1 MTQNGKHFLQIPG
14 PTNVPDSVLRA
25 ISYPTIDHRGPE
37 FSDMTKNIIEGLK
50 DVVKGRES
58 TPIIFPSSGTG
69 AWEASLVNILSE
81 GDRILMFETG
91 HFSTLWKTM
100 AEKLG
105 FKVEYIGGDWRS
117 GVDAEKIADVIKK
130 DKDHD
135 IKAICMVHNETSTG
149 VTSKIPSIIKII
161 KSLRHPAIIMVDT
174 ISSLGSIDYSHDD
187 WNVDVT
193 VAGSQKGLMLPPGI
207 AFNFVSE
214 KAIEI
219 SKSNNYKRSF
229 WDWNEMITNNIN
241 GFFPYTPSTNI
252 LFGLEEALKL
262 LKEEGLENVF
272 RRHERHANATR
283 LAVKNWGLE
292 LLPLN
297 EDEHSNSLTSILFK
311 EGVNAD
317 FIRKIILE
325 KFNTSLGTGL
335 GKWSGRIIRIG
346 HLGDFNDPMLLG
358 TLSSVEMGLSLGEID
373 HNSEGVKA
381 AMNYLEKN

>member
-37 FSDMTKNIIEGLK
+37 FSNMTKNIIEGLK
-50 DVVKGRES
+50 EVVKGKES

-105 FKVEYIGGDWRS
+105 FTVDYISGDWRS

-130 DKDHD
+130 DKDHN

-187 WNVDVT
+187 WDVDVT

-214 KAIEI
+214 KAIEA

-262 LKEEGLENVF
+262 LKKEGLDNVF
-272 RRHERHANATR
+272 KRHERHANATR

-297 EDEHSNSLTSILFK
+297 EDEYSNSLTSILFK

>member
-37 FSDMTKNIIEGLK
+37 FSNMTKNIIEGLK
-50 DVVKGRES
+50 EVVKGKES

-105 FKVEYIGGDWRS
+105 FTVDYISGDWRS

-130 DKDHD
+130 DKDHN

-187 WNVDVT
+187 WDVDVT

-214 KAIEI
+214 KAIEA

-241 GFFPYTPSTNI
+241 GFLPYTPSTNI

-262 LKEEGLENVF
+262 LKKEGLDNVF
-272 RRHERHANATR
+272 KRHERHANATR

-373 HNSEGVKA
+373 YNSGGVKA

>member
-37 FSDMTKNIIEGLK
+37 FSNMTKNIIEGLK
-50 DVVKGRES
+50 EVVKGKES

-105 FKVEYIGGDWRS
+105 FTVDYISGDWRS

-130 DKDHD
+130 DKDHN

-149 VTSKIPSIIKII
+149 VTSKIPSIIKMI

-187 WNVDVT
+187 WDVDVT

-214 KAIEI
+214 KAIEA

-262 LKEEGLENVF
+262 LKKEGLDNVF
-272 RRHERHANATR
+272 KRHERHANATR

>member
-37 FSDMTKNIIEGLK
+37 FSNMTKNIIEGLK
-50 DVVKGRES
+50 EVVKGKES

-105 FKVEYIGGDWRS
+105 FTVDYISGDWRS

-130 DKDHD
+130 DKDHN

-187 WNVDVT
+187 WDVDVT

-214 KAIEI
+214 KAIEA

-262 LKEEGLENVF
+262 LKKEGLDNVF
-272 RRHERHANATR
+272 KRHERHANATR

-325 KFNTSLGTGL
+325 KFNTS
-335 GKWSGRIIRIG
+335 
-346 HLGDFNDPMLLG
+346 
-358 TLSSVEMGLSLGEID
+358 
-373 HNSEGVKA
+373 
-381 AMNYLEKN
+381 

>member
-37 FSDMTKNIIEGLK
+37 FSNMTKNIIEGLK
-50 DVVKGRES
+50 EVVKGKES

-105 FKVEYIGGDWRS
+105 FRVDYISGDWRS

-130 DKDHD
+130 DKDHN

-149 VTSKIPSIIKII
+149 VTSKIPSIIKMI

-174 ISSLGSIDYSHDD
+174 ISSLGSIDYSHDE

-193 VAGSQKGLMLPPGI
+193 IAGSQKGLMLPPGI

-214 KAIEI
+214 KAIEA

-262 LKEEGLENVF
+262 LKKEGLDNVF
-272 RRHERHANATR
+272 KRHERHANATR

-297 EDEHSNSLTSILFK
+297 EDEYSNSLTSIIFK

-335 GKWSGRIIRIG
+335 GRWSGRIIRIG

-373 HNSEGVKA
+373 YNSGGVKS

>member
-37 FSDMTKNIIEGLK
+37 FSDMTKNNIEGLK

-105 FKVEYIGGDWRS
+105 FNVEYIGGDWRS

-262 LKEEGLENVF
+262 LKKEGLENVF

-373 HNSEGVKA
+373 YNSGGVKA

>member
-37 FSDMTKNIIEGLK
+37 FSNMTKNIIEGLK
-50 DVVKGRES
+50 EVVKGKES

-105 FKVEYIGGDWRS
+105 FTVDYISGDWRS

-130 DKDHD
+130 DKDHN

-187 WNVDVT
+187 WDVDVT

-214 KAIEI
+214 KAIEA

-262 LKEEGLENVF
+262 LKKEGLDNVF
-272 RRHERHANATR
+272 KRHERHANATR

-297 EDEHSNSLTSILFK
+297 EDAHSNSLTSILFK

-373 HNSEGVKA
+373 YNSGGVKA

>member
-37 FSDMTKNIIEGLK
+37 FSNMTKNIIEGLK
-50 DVVKGRES
+50 EVVKGKES

-105 FKVEYIGGDWRS
+105 FIVDYISGDWRS

-130 DKDHD
+130 DKDHN

-174 ISSLGSIDYSHDD
+174 ISSLGSIDYSHDEWD
-187 WNVDVT
+187 VDVT
-193 VAGSQKGLMLPPGI
+193 IAGSQKGLMLPPGI

-214 KAIEI
+214 KAIEA

-262 LKEEGLENVF
+262 LKKEGLDNVF
-272 RRHERHANATR
+272 KRHERHANATR

-297 EDEHSNSLTSILFK
+297 EDEYSNSLTSIIFK

-373 HNSEGVKA
+373 YNSGGVMS

>member
-105 FKVEYIGGDWRS
+105 FNVEYIDGDWRS

-262 LKEEGLENVF
+262 LKKEGLENVF

>member
-37 FSDMTKNIIEGLK
+37 FSEMTKNIIEGLK

-69 AWEASLVNILSE
+69 AWEASLVNVLSE

-91 HFSTLWKTM
+91 HVSTLWKTM

-105 FKVEYIGGDWRS
+105 FNVEYIDGDWRS

-149 VTSKIPSIIKII
+149 VTSKIPSIIKVI

-187 WNVDVT
+187 WDVDVT

-262 LKEEGLENVF
+262 LKKEGLENVF

>member
-37 FSDMTKNIIEGLK
+37 FSNMTKNIIEGLK
-50 DVVKGRES
+50 EVVKGKES

-105 FKVEYIGGDWRS
+105 FRVDYISGDWRS

-130 DKDHD
+130 DKDHN

-149 VTSKIPSIIKII
+149 VTSKIPSIIKMI

-187 WNVDVT
+187 WDVDVT

-214 KAIEI
+214 KAIEA

-262 LKEEGLENVF
+262 LKKEGLDNVF
-272 RRHERHANATR
+272 KRHERHANATR

-373 HNSEGVKA
+373 YNSGGVKS

>member
-37 FSDMTKNIIEGLK
+37 FSNMTKNIIEGLK
-50 DVVKGRES
+50 EVVKGKES

-105 FKVEYIGGDWRS
+105 FTVDYISGDWRS

-130 DKDHD
+130 DKDHN

-187 WNVDVT
+187 WDVDVN

-214 KAIEI
+214 KAIEA

-262 LKEEGLENVF
+262 LKKEGLDNVF
-272 RRHERHANATR
+272 KRHERHANATR

-297 EDEHSNSLTSILFK
+297 EDEYSNSLTIILFK

>member
-37 FSDMTKNIIEGLK
+37 FSNMTKNIIEGLK
-50 DVVKGRES
+50 EVVKGKES

-81 GDRILMFETG
+81 GDRILMFETR

-105 FKVEYIGGDWRS
+105 FTVDYISGDWRS

-130 DKDHD
+130 DKDHN

-174 ISSLGSIDYSHDD
+174 ISTLGCIDYSHDD
-187 WNVDVT
+187 WDVDVT

-214 KAIEI
+214 KAIEA

-262 LKEEGLENVF
+262 LKKEGLDNVF
-272 RRHERHANATR
+272 KRHERHANATR

-373 HNSEGVKA
+373 YNSGGVKA

>member
-37 FSDMTKNIIEGLK
+37 FSNMTKNIIEGLK
-50 DVVKGRES
+50 EVVKGKKS

-81 GDRILMFETG
+81 GDKILMFETG

-105 FKVEYIGGDWRS
+105 FTVDYISGDWRS
-117 GVDAEKIADVIKK
+117 GIDAEKIADAIKK
-130 DKDHD
+130 DKDHN

-161 KSLRHPAIIMVDT
+161 KSLSHPAIIMVDT

-187 WNVDVT
+187 WDVDVT
-193 VAGSQKGLMLPPGI
+193 IAGSQKGLMLPPGI

-214 KAIEI
+214 KAIEA

-262 LKEEGLENVF
+262 LKKEGLDNVF
-272 RRHERHANATR
+272 KRHERHANATR

-358 TLSSVEMGLSLGEID
+358 TLSSVEMGLSLGEIEY
-373 HNSEGVKA
+373 NSGGVKS

>member
-37 FSDMTKNIIEGLK
+37 FSEMTKNIIEGLK
-50 DVVKGRES
+50 EVVKGRES

-105 FKVEYIGGDWRS
+105 FNVEYIGGDWRS

-262 LKEEGLENVF
+262 LKKEGLENVF

>member
-37 FSDMTKNIIEGLK
+37 FSEMTKNIIEGLK
-50 DVVKGRES
+50 EVVKGRES

-105 FKVEYIGGDWRS
+105 FNVEYIGGDWRS

-262 LKEEGLENVF
+262 LKKEGLENVF

-297 EDEHSNSLTSILFK
+297 EDEHSNSLTSILLK

>member
-91 HFSTLWKTM
+91 NFSTLWKTM

-105 FKVEYIGGDWRS
+105 FNVEYIGGDWRS

-262 LKEEGLENVF
+262 LKKEGLENVF